1 MKLGTL
7 KILIPAIALLV
18 VGCRTV
24 PRTMYV
30 VERAPIVAS
39 RALSMAE
46 VEKGIRAGGAS
57 SGWVMTTRGPGD
69 IEGSYM
75 QAQSTA
81 VVAVTYDT
89 TSFSIKYKDSV
100 NLRYDAGG
108 AATAAARG
116 VRNAPATGS
125 DQISVH
131 YNAWVQSLERS
142 IRAQLA
148 TF

>member
-1 MKLGTL
+1 
-7 KILIPAIALLV
+7 
-18 VGCRTV
+18 
-24 PRTMYV
+24 MYV
-30 VERAPIVAS
+30 VERAPIVAA

-57 SGWVMTTRGPGD
+57 AGWVMITREPGN
-69 IEGSYM
+69 IEGTYT
-75 QAQSTA
+75 QQQSIA
-81 VVAVTYDT
+81 VVAVTYDI

-108 AATAAARG
+108 AATAAARSAG
-116 VRNAPATGS
+116 SPTSSRPGGGS

-148 TF
+148 TY